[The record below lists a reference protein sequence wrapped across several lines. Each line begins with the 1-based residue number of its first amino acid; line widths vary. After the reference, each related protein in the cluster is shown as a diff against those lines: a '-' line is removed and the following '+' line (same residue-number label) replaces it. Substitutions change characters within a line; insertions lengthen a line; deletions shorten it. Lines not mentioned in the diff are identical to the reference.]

1 MSAQSGAY
9 PPPPLEGGQR
19 TLATIA
25 VSLAMFMNVL
35 DTTIANV
42 SIPAISGDVGVSP
55 TQGTWVITSFAV
67 ANAIS
72 VPLTGWL
79 AQRFGQVRLF
89 VASVLLFVAASLM
102 CGLSSSLQM
111 LIFFRVIQGAV
122 AGPMIPLS
130 QALLLQSYPKEKAP
144 MALAAWSMTTL
155 VAPVMGPI
163 LGGWLTDNLTWP
175 WIFYINI
182 PVGLAAAWMTW
193 LLLKERESPTHK
205 KPIDT
210 VGLALLVVWV
220 GSLQIVL
227 DKGRELDWFNSPE
240 ILFLMAAAVV
250 GFCFFLAWELTD
262 EHPVVDLRLFAERN
276 FSLGTLTLAL
286 GYAVFFGNVV
296 LMPLWLQQYMGYTA
310 TWAGLVT
317 APIGFLAILL
327 TPVVGKIMPRV
338 DHRALATS
346 AFLVFAAVFFMR
358 AGFTA
363 GADVSA
369 IVLPQL
375 IQGAGA
381 ATFFIPLMAII
392 LSGIPHHKIPSAS
405 GLTNFARITAGAFG
419 ASISTTWWDHRAS
432 HHHAQMVDGLNAYNP
447 VVTQGLHDMGQLGLD
462 QGQALQLLNRVVDVQ
477 AYTLGA
483 DDLFWGGGVLMLGL
497 VVLVWF
503 TRPERGGSSD
513 GGGAH

>member
-1 MSAQSGAY
+1 MSAAVAA
-9 PPPPLEGGQR
+9 PPPPLEGWQR
-19 TLATIA
+19 TLATIS

-55 TQGTWVITSFAV
+55 NQGTWVITSFAV

-89 VASVLLFVAASLM
+89 VTSVVLFVIASLL
-102 CGLSSSLQM
+102 CGLSDSLQM
-111 LIFFRVIQGAV
+111 LIAFRVLQGAV

-130 QALLLQSYPKEKAP
+130 QSLLLQSYPREKSSV
-144 MALAAWSMTTL
+144 ALAAWSMTTL

-182 PVGLAAAWMTW
+182 PVGLIAAWMTW
-193 LLLKERESPTHK
+193 LLLKERESPTVK
-205 KPIDT
+205 KPIDG
-210 VGLALLVVWV
+210 VGLALLIVWV

-227 DKGRELDWFNSPE
+227 DKGRELDWFNSGE
-240 ILFLMAAAVV
+240 ILLLMATALV
-250 GFCFFLAWELTD
+250 GFCFFLVWELTD
-262 EHPVVDLRLFAERN
+262 EHPVVDLRLFSERN

-327 TPVVGKIMPRV
+327 TPMVAKIMPKV
-338 DHRALATS
+338 DARALAS
-346 AFLVFAAVFFMR
+346 LAFFIFAMAFFMR
-358 AGFTA
+358 SGFTT
-363 GADVSA
+363 GADVSTL
-369 IVLPQL
+369 VLPQV
-375 IQGAGA
+375 IQGAGVA
-381 ATFFIPLMAII
+381 VFFVPLMAIL

-405 GLTNFARITAGAFG
+405 GLSNFARITAGAFG
-419 ASISTTWWDHRAS
+419 ASIATTWWDHRAS
-432 HHHAQMVDGLNAYNP
+432 HHHAQMTDGLNVYNP
-447 VVTQGLHDMGQLGLD
+447 IVNQALAGMDSLGLD
-462 QGQALQLLNRVVDVQ
+462 RAQSLQLLNHIMDGQ
-477 AYTLGA
+477 AYTMSA
-483 DDLFWGGGVLMLGL
+483 DDLFWGAGMLMLGL
-497 VVLVWF
+497 IVLVWF
-503 TRPERGGSSD
+503 TRPARAGGGD

>member
-1 MSAQSGAY
+1 MSAAAAS
-9 PPPPLEGGQR
+9 PLPPLEGWQR
-19 TLATIA
+19 ILATVS

-42 SIPAISGDVGVSP
+42 SIPAIAGDVGVSP
-55 TQGTWVITSFAV
+55 NQGTWVITSFAV

-89 VASVLLFVAASLM
+89 VTSVVLFVVASLF
-102 CGLSSSLQM
+102 CAWSESLQM
-111 LIFFRVIQGAV
+111 LIAFRVLQGAV

-130 QALLLQSYPKEKAP
+130 QSLLLQSYPKEKSA

-163 LGGWLTDNLTWP
+163 LGGWLTDNLSWP

-182 PVGLAAAWMTW
+182 PVGLLAAWMTW

-205 KPIDT
+205 KPIDF

-227 DKGRELDWFNSPE
+227 DKGRELDWFNSWE
-240 ILFLMAAAVV
+240 ILLLMAAAVV
-250 GFCFFLAWELTD
+250 GFCFFLVWELTD

-276 FSLGTLTLAL
+276 FTLGTLTLAL

-327 TPVVGKIMPRV
+327 TPMVAKIMPKV
-338 DHRALATS
+338 DHRALAS
-346 AFLVFAAVFFMR
+346 LAFLIFALAFFMR
-358 AGFTA
+358 SGFATS
-363 GADVSA
+363 ADVSTL
-369 IVLPQL
+369 VLPQL
-375 IQGAGA
+375 IQGAGVA
-381 ATFFIPLMAII
+381 VFFVPLMAIL
-392 LSGIPHHKIPSAS
+392 LSGIPHPKIPSAS
-405 GLTNFARITAGAFG
+405 GLSNFARITAGAFG
-419 ASISTTWWDHRAS
+419 ASIATTWWDHRAS
-432 HHHAQMVDGLNAYNP
+432 HHHAQLAEGLNAYNP
-447 VVTQGLHDMGQLGLD
+447 VVTQALQGMASQGLD
-462 QGQALQLLNRVVDVQ
+462 QAQSLQLLNRMVDGQ
-477 AYTLGA
+477 AYTLSA
-483 DDLFWGGGVLMLGL
+483 DDLFWGAGMVMFGL

-503 TRPERGGSSD
+503 TRPAHGRGGD